1 MESFFIFKNN
11 AHITLYNWSLAFGIV
26 FLLHLIPER
35 NDKHENKE
43 PKKRKKEIKNQN
55 GISNSSMIATEI
67 RNGPLL
73 EPT

>member
-1 MESFFIFKNN
+1 MESIFIFKNN
-11 AHITLYNWSLAFGIV
+11 EHITLYNWSLAFGIV

-43 PKKRKKEIKNQN
+43 FKNRKKEINQN
-55 GISNSSMIATEI
+55 GISNSSMIAMEI